1 MTTMVEVAPELEVAS
16 APAPAPAPDTDFF
29 ANINCYESTSTLAIS
44 CKYRNYTITAK
55 NIRKIVYF
63 SNVYSSLSL
72 FYGDAFRNFAYDLM
86 TLPFATRENIPANL
100 ENLVECGGGGGSDGK
115 FVWKSALMEKLWNY
129 ATDLAAMLRPIIIT
143 EMPTISNPTI
153 YDRTILQLNV
163 VFPETLR
170 DPLYKWFIPCTKYK
184 VISNNEKM
192 VENFIRDI
200 CHAIYS
206 IRFMRGENKP
216 RGCIIVPGT
225 EKPYRFFINMYYNE
239 AHYNKDFIGSQ
250 QYKDIIAHMGEFV
263 PPAAPG
269 DDEVGAGACA
279 AAEV

>member
-1 MTTMVEVAPELEVAS
+1 
-16 APAPAPAPDTDFF
+16 
-29 ANINCYESTSTLAIS
+29 
-44 CKYRNYTITAK
+44 
-55 NIRKIVYF
+55 
-63 SNVYSSLSL
+63 
-72 FYGDAFRNFAYDLM
+72 M

-100 ENLVECGGGGGSDGK
+100 ENLVECGGGGSGGK

-143 EMPTISNPTI
+143 EMPIISNPTI

-163 VFPETLR
+163 VFPETLH

-200 CHAIYS
+200 CCAIYC

-216 RGCIIVPGT
+216 RGGISAGT
-225 EKPYRFFINMYYNE
+225 EKPYRFYINMYYNE
-239 AHYNKDFIGSQ
+239 AHYNKEFLKSQ

-263 PPAAPG
+263 PPAVSGRLGVA
-269 DDEVGAGACA
+269 DE
-279 AAEV
+279 EV